1 MPLNHCFIRIFIYRY
16 LPKKD
21 IPIVGSDILQV
32 SVTVM
37 CAEINHVADWLT
49 LAPPRMSIILYPE
62 LTLFIK
68 KMCDTLS
75 LNVAYARG
83 YFEGH

>member
-1 MPLNHCFIRIFIYRY
+1 
-16 LPKKD
+16 
-21 IPIVGSDILQV
+21 
-32 SVTVM
+32 M

-62 LTLFIK
+62 LNLFIK

-75 LNVAYARG
+75 LNVANGMG
-83 YFEGH
+83 YFEKGH